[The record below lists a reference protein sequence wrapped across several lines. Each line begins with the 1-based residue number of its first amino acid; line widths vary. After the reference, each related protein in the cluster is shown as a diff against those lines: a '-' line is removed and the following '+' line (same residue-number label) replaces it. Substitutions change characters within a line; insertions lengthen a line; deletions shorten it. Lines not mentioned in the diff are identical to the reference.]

1 MQKNSKINLKQI
13 LTKYQKKDLNQKSK
27 KVHYKILNCFTN
39 HGKLLLNYLMNVLQL
54 HLKLNTKQNMEKI
67 SKY

>member
-39 HGKLLLNYLMNVLQL
+39 HGKLLLNYLMNVPQL

>member
-54 HLKLNTKQNMEKI
+54 RLKLNTKQNMEKI